1 MIPQT
6 LVVRSSCMK
15 LDNIPLSKIDFDD
28 ETFRLG
34 SSKDISLLLNS
45 IKEVGVINPLVLR
58 EKGINTS

>member
-1 MIPQT
+1 
-6 LVVRSSCMK
+6 MK